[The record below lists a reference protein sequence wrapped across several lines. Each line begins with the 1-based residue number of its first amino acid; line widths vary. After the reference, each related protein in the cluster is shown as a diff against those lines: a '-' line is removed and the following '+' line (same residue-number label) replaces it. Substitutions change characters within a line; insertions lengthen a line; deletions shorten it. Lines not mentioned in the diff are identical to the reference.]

1 MAALPGHRVV
11 ISGIGAVTPIGCGA
25 DGLWGGVE
33 RGRSAVRLVTRFD
46 AGPFRSRL
54 AAEIDGFDP
63 LDYMDARRARRLDQF
78 SQLAVAASL
87 DAMRD
92 AGLDPPAGPCNGQ
105 AWKSA
110 GASGRHAAE
119 TAGCYLGSA
128 LGGVAFGEEQ
138 HRAFLDRGLPAVSPW
153 LALAVFGGAASS
165 NVAIELGLRG
175 PSLANSNSCASGAV
189 AIGEAFRLVRSG
201 EASMMLAGGV
211 EAPLAPL
218 TFGAFAVIKA
228 MSMADHDPPR
238 ASRPFDRAR
247 DGFVMGEG
255 AAVLVLERLDSAE
268 ARGARVYAEIRGYG
282 TTNDAH
288 HMTVPLPDGR
298 EAARAIRR
306 ALADARLG
314 PGDVEYVNAH
324 ASATPLGD
332 RAEAAAIRAAL
343 GEHAARIPVSGTK
356 GLYGHPL
363 GASGAMEAAICALAI
378 DRGVLPGTA
387 NLDRPDPDC
396 GLDVLGPAGL
406 RRRAGVVL
414 TNAFGFGGTNATLV
428 LTSPDLPPSP

>member
-1 MAALPGHRVV
+1 MTARHRVV
-11 ISGIGAVTPIGCGA
+11 ITGLGAVTPIGCGA
-25 DGLWGGVE
+25 AGLWSGVE
-33 RGRSAVRLVTRFD
+33 RGQSAVRVVTRFD
-46 AGPFRSRL
+46 ASAFRSRL

-63 LDYMDARRARRLDQF
+63 LDHMDARRARRLDQF
-78 SQLAVAASL
+78 SQLALAASL

-92 AGLDPPAGPCNGQ
+92 AGLNPRD
-105 AWKSA
+105 
-110 GASGRHAAE
+110 GRPDRLGGHDFEAV
-119 TAGCYLGSA
+119 GCYLGSA
-128 LGGVAFGEEQ
+128 LGGVAFGEAQ
-138 HRAFLDRGLPAVSPW
+138 HGAFLGGGLGAVSPW
-153 LALAVFGGAASS
+153 LALAVFGGAAAS

-189 AIGEAFRLVRSG
+189 AIGEAFRLVCAG
-201 EASMMLAGGV
+201 EATMMLAGGV

-218 TFGAFAVIKA
+218 TFGAFALIKA
-228 MSMADHDPPR
+228 MSTSDEDPPR
-238 ASRPFDRAR
+238 ASRPFDQAR

-255 AAVLVLERLDSAE
+255 AAVLVLEQLE
-268 ARGARVYAEIRGYG
+268 LARARNARIYAEIRGFG

-288 HMTVPLPDGR
+288 HMTIPLADGR

-332 RAEAAAIRAAL
+332 SAEAAAIRTAL
-343 GEHAARIPVSGTK
+343 GDHALRVPVSGTK

-363 GASGAMEAAICALAI
+363 GASGAIETAICALAL
-378 DRGVLPGTA
+378 DHGVLPGTT

-396 GLDVLGPAGL
+396 GLNLLGPSGL
-406 RRRAGVVL
+406 VRRVGVAL
-414 TNAFGFGGTNATLV
+414 TNAFGFGGANAALV
-428 LTSPDLPPSP
+428 LTSPE